1 MSTAAGPGADPAVR
15 AIRVALEE
23 VPAHVRPEVAL
34 EALGTAAAGRR
45 PEGAPYTVHQ
55 LLGHLIFWLDFALAQ
70 LRGEEPQQPA
80 HAEEGWPF
88 PPAPPSQEELDGA
101 VAHFLATLGEVNRYL
116 PRWQE
121 PVRGSRRLVGELLTD
136 LAIHNS
142 YHLGQI
148 VLLRR
153 QIGDWPPPSGGD
165 TW

>member
-1 MSTAAGPGADPAVR
+1 MPTPTRPAADLAVR
-15 AIRVALEE
+15 AIRLALDE

-34 EALGTAAAGRR
+34 EALGVGTAGRL
-45 PEGAPYTVHQ
+45 PESAPYTIHQ
-55 LLGHLIFWLDFALAQ
+55 LLGHLTFWLEFTLAQ
-70 LRGEEPQQPA
+70 LRGDEPQEPA

-88 PPAPPSQEELDGA
+88 PPAPSSQEELDGE
-101 VAHFLATLGEVNRYL
+101 VAHFLSTLGQVSGYL

-121 PVRGSRRLVGELLTD
+121 PVAGSRRSVGELLTD
-136 LAIHNS
+136 TAIHNS

-153 QIGDWPPPSGGD
+153 QIGDWPPPSGGS